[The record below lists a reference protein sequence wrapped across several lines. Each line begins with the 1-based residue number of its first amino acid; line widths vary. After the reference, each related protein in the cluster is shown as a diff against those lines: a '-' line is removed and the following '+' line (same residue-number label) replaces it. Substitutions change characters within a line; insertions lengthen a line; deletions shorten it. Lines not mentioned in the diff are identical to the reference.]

1 MNMNDLLKKIDELE
15 KFNKVLMDSNERILQ
30 LSTLQQ
36 EDLMRRLLTADEY
49 NCDLRRRLEVVE
61 GRNKANHD

>member
-1 MNMNDLLKKIDELE
+1 MTNLQKRIDELE
-15 KFNKVLMDSNERILQ
+15 KFNKVLMDTNERIIQ

-61 GRNKANHD
+61 GRNKTNHD